1 MKVII
6 IGGGQV
12 GSYLA
17 TLLQKES
24 NDITIIENRNK
35 KYDMVRT
42 EQPNARIVMGNG
54 SDPKVL
60 EEAGIEEADVV
71 AAVTGEDE
79 TNLVVSTLARMEYG
93 VNRVVARVNN
103 PKNAW
108 LYTPQMGVDIALNQ
122 AELIARLVQE
132 EVSVGDLITL
142 MEIDRGNFTVV
153 EKIVK
158 DGLNVIGMKVG
169 ELNDNMPEDSLVA
182 VIIRDGKI
190 IDPTVDKV
198 IMVDDKVIIVC
209 QTDLVDELSF
219 ELDKL
224 K

>member
-17 TLLQKES
+17 TLLQKEG
-24 NDITIIENRNK
+24 NKITIVENRNK
-35 KYDMVRT
+35 KYDMVRQ

-60 EEAGIEEADVV
+60 EDAGIEDADVV

-93 VNRVVARVNN
+93 VGRVVARVNN

-132 EVSVGDLITL
+132 EVSVGDMITL
-142 MEIDRGNFTVV
+142 MEIDKGDFTIV
-153 EKIVK
+153 EKVVK
-158 DGLNVIGMKVG
+158 EGLDIIGKRVG
-169 ELNDNMPEDSLVA
+169 ELDLPEDSLVC

-190 IDPTVDKV
+190 LDPTVDKV
-198 IMVDDKVIIVC
+198 IVTGDKVIIVC
-209 QTDLVDELSF
+209 QTDLVDELSYV
-219 ELDKL
+219 LDKL

>member
-17 TLLQKES
+17 TLLQKDS

-35 KYDMVRT
+35 KYDMVRA

-54 SDPKVL
+54 SDPQVL

-93 VNRVVARVNN
+93 VGRVVARVNN

-153 EKIVK
+153 EKVVNENLKI
-158 DGLNVIGMKVG
+158 IGKRVG
-169 ELNDNMPEDSLVA
+169 ELELPEDSLVA
-182 VIIRDGKI
+182 VIIRNGKI

-198 IMVDDKVIIVC
+198 ITTGDKVIIVC
-209 QTDLVDELSF
+209 QTDLVDELSYVM
-219 ELDKL
+219 DKL

>member
-17 TLLQKES
+17 TLLQKEG
-24 NDITIIENRNK
+24 NKITIVENRNK
-35 KYDMVRT
+35 KYDMVRV

-60 EEAGIEEADVV
+60 EEAGIEDADVV

-93 VNRVVARVNN
+93 VGRVVARVNN

-132 EVSVGDLITL
+132 EVSVGDMITL
-142 MEIDRGNFTVV
+142 MEIDKGDFTIV
-153 EKIVK
+153 EKVVK
-158 DGLNVIGMKVG
+158 EGLNIIGKRVG
-169 ELNDNMPEDSLVA
+169 ELDLPEDSLVA

-190 IDPTVDKV
+190 IDPTIDKV
-198 IMVDDKVIIVC
+198 ILTGDKVIIVC
-209 QTDLVDELSF
+209 QTELVDELSYV
-219 ELDKL
+219 LDKL

>member
-17 TLLQKES
+17 TLLHKEGNS
-24 NDITIIENRNK
+24 ITIVENRNK
-35 KYDMVRT
+35 KYDMVRV

-93 VNRVVARVNN
+93 VGRVVARVNN

-132 EVSVGDLITL
+132 EVSVGDMITL
-142 MEIDRGNFTVV
+142 MEIDKGDFTIV
-153 EKIVK
+153 EKVVK
-158 DGLNVIGMKVG
+158 EGLNIIGKRVG
-169 ELNDNMPEDSLVA
+169 ELDLPEDSLVA

-190 IDPTVDKV
+190 LDPTVDKV
-198 IMVDDKVIIVC
+198 IVTGDKVIIVC
-209 QTDLVDELSF
+209 QTDLVDELSYV
-219 ELDKL
+219 LDKL

>member
-6 IGGGQV
+6 VGGGQV

-17 TLLQKES
+17 TLLQKEG
-24 NDITIIENRNK
+24 NIITIVENRNK

-93 VNRVVARVNN
+93 VGRVVARVNN

-132 EVSVGDLITL
+132 EVSVGDMITL
-142 MEIDRGNFTVV
+142 MEIDKGDFTIV
-153 EKIVK
+153 EKVVK
-158 DGLNVIGMKVG
+158 DGLYIIGRRVG
-169 ELNDNMPEDSLVA
+169 ELELPEDSLVA
-182 VIIRDGKI
+182 VIIRDGRI
-190 IDPTVDKV
+190 IDPTVDKIIV
-198 IMVDDKVIIVC
+198 AGDKVIIVC
-209 QTDLVDELSF
+209 QTDLVDELSYV
-219 ELDKL
+219 LDKL

>member
-17 TLLQKES
+17 TLLQKEG
-24 NDITIIENRNK
+24 NIITIVENRNK
-35 KYDMVRT
+35 KYDMVRA

-60 EEAGIEEADVV
+60 EEAGIEDADVV

-93 VNRVVARVNN
+93 VGRVVARVNN

-153 EKIVK
+153 EKVVNEN
-158 DGLNVIGMKVG
+158 LNIIGKRVG
-169 ELNDNMPEDSLVA
+169 ELDLPSDSLVA

-190 IDPTVDKV
+190 IDPTIDKV
-198 IMVDDKVIIVC
+198 ILTGDKVIIVC
-209 QTDLVDELSF
+209 QTELVDELSLV
-219 ELDKL
+219 LDKL

>member
-6 IGGGQV
+6 VGGGQV

-17 TLLQKES
+17 TLLQKEGNS
-24 NDITIIENRNK
+24 ITIVENRNK
-35 KYDMVRT
+35 KYDMVRI

-93 VNRVVARVNN
+93 VGRVVARVNN

-142 MEIDRGNFTVV
+142 IEIDRGNFTVV
-153 EKIVK
+153 EKVVNEN
-158 DGLNVIGMKVG
+158 LNIIGKRVG
-169 ELNDNMPEDSLVA
+169 ELELPEDSLVA
-182 VIIRDGKI
+182 VIIRNGKI
-190 IDPTVDKV
+190 IDPTVDKIIV
-198 IMVDDKVIIVC
+198 AGDKVIIVC
-209 QTDLVDELSF
+209 QTDLVDELSYV
-219 ELDKL
+219 LDKL

>member
-17 TLLQKES
+17 TLLQKEG
-24 NDITIIENRNK
+24 NKITIIENRNK
-35 KYDMVRT
+35 KYDMVRQ

-60 EEAGIEEADVV
+60 EEAGIEDADVV

-93 VNRVVARVNN
+93 VGRVVARVNN

-132 EVSVGDLITL
+132 EVSVGDMITL
-142 MEIDRGNFTVV
+142 MEIDKGDFTIV
-153 EKIVK
+153 EKVVK
-158 DGLNVIGMKVG
+158 EGLDIIGKRVG
-169 ELNDNMPEDSLVA
+169 ELDLPEDSLVG

-198 IMVDDKVIIVC
+198 IVTGDKVIIVC
-209 QTDLVDELSF
+209 QTDLVDELSYV
-219 ELDKL
+219 LDRL

>member
-1 MKVII
+1 MKIII

-17 TLLQKES
+17 TLLNKDGNQ
-24 NDITIIENRNK
+24 ITIVENRNK
-35 KYDMVRT
+35 KFDLVKT

-60 EEAGIEEADVV
+60 EEAGIETADVV

-93 VNRVVARVNN
+93 VGRVVARVNN

-132 EVSVGDLITL
+132 EVSVGDMITL
-142 MEIDRGNFTVV
+142 MEIDKGDFTIV
-153 EKIVK
+153 EKVVK
-158 DGLNVIGMKVG
+158 DNLKVIGKRVG
-169 ELNDNMPEDSLVA
+169 DLDLPADSLVA
-182 VIIRDGKI
+182 VIIRNGKI

-198 IMVDDKVIIVC
+198 IEIGDKVIIVC
-209 QTDLVDELSF
+209 QTDLVDELS
-219 ELDKL
+219 EVLDK
-224 K
+224 

>member
-17 TLLQKES
+17 TLLQKDG
-24 NDITIIENRNK
+24 NKITIVENRNK
-35 KYDMVRT
+35 KYDMVRV

-60 EEAGIEEADVV
+60 EEAGIEDADVV

-93 VNRVVARVNN
+93 VGRVVARVNN

-153 EKIVK
+153 EKVVSENLDI
-158 DGLNVIGMKVG
+158 IGKRVG
-169 ELNDNMPEDSLVA
+169 DLDLPSDSLVA
-182 VIIRDGKI
+182 VIIRNGKI
-190 IDPTVDKV
+190 IDPTVDK
-198 IMVDDKVIIVC
+198 IITAGDKVIIVC
-209 QTDLVDELSF
+209 QTELVDELSYV
-219 ELDKL
+219 LDKL

>member
-17 TLLQKES
+17 TLLQKEG
-24 NDITIIENRNK
+24 NQITIVENRNK
-35 KYDMVRT
+35 KYDMVRA

-60 EEAGIEEADVV
+60 EEAGIEDADVV

-93 VNRVVARVNN
+93 VGRVVARVNN

-153 EKIVK
+153 EKVVNEN
-158 DGLNVIGMKVG
+158 LNIIGKRVG
-169 ELNDNMPEDSLVA
+169 ELALPSDSLVA

-190 IDPTVDKV
+190 IDPTIDKV
-198 IMVDDKVIIVC
+198 ILTGDKVIIVC
-209 QTDLVDELSF
+209 QTELVDELSLV
-219 ELDKL
+219 LDKL

>member
-6 IGGGQV
+6 VGGGQV

-17 TLLQKES
+17 TLLQKEG
-24 NDITIIENRNK
+24 NKITIIENRNK
-35 KYDMVRT
+35 KFDMVRV
-42 EQPNARIVMGNG
+42 EQPDARIVMGNG

-60 EEAGIEEADVV
+60 EEAGIEDADVV

-93 VNRVVARVNN
+93 VGRVVARVNN

-132 EVSVGDLITL
+132 EVSVGDMITL
-142 MEIDRGNFTVV
+142 MEIDKGDFTIV
-153 EKIVK
+153 EKVVK
-158 DGLNVIGMKVG
+158 EGLDIIGKRVG
-169 ELNDNMPEDSLVA
+169 ELDLPEDSLVG

-198 IMVDDKVIIVC
+198 ILTGDKVIIVC
-209 QTDLVDELSF
+209 QTGLVDELSYV
-219 ELDKL
+219 LDKL

>member
-17 TLLQKES
+17 TLLQKEG
-24 NDITIIENRNK
+24 NKITIVENRNK
-35 KYDMVRT
+35 KYDMVRA

-60 EEAGIEEADVV
+60 EEAGIEDADVV

-93 VNRVVARVNN
+93 VGRVVARVNN

-132 EVSVGDLITL
+132 EVSVGDMITL
-142 MEIDRGNFTVV
+142 MEIDKGDFTIV
-153 EKIVK
+153 EKVVK
-158 DGLNVIGMKVG
+158 EGLSIIGKRVG
-169 ELNDNMPEDSLVA
+169 ELDLPEDSLVG
-182 VIIRDGKI
+182 VIIRDGQI

-198 IMVDDKVIIVC
+198 ILTGDKVIIVC
-209 QTDLVDELSF
+209 QTHLVDELSYV
-219 ELDKL
+219 LDKL

>member
-6 IGGGQV
+6 VGGGQV

-17 TLLQKES
+17 TLLYKEGNS
-24 NDITIIENRNK
+24 ITIVENRNK
-35 KYDMVRT
+35 KYDMVRI
-42 EQPNARIVMGNG
+42 EQPNVKIVIGNG
-54 SDPKVL
+54 SDPRVL

-71 AAVTGEDE
+71 AAVTGKDE

-93 VNRVVARVNN
+93 VGRVVARVNN

-132 EVSVGDLITL
+132 EVSVGDMITL
-142 MEIDRGNFTVV
+142 MEIDKGDFTII
-153 EKIVK
+153 EKVVK
-158 DGLNVIGMKVG
+158 DGLYIIGQRVG
-169 ELNDNMPEDSLVA
+169 ELDLPEDSLVA
-182 VIIRDGKI
+182 VIIRDGRI
-190 IDPTVDKV
+190 IDPTVDKIIV
-198 IMVDDKVIIVC
+198 SGDKVIIVC
-209 QTDLVDELSF
+209 QTDLIDELSYV
-219 ELDKL
+219 LDKL

>member
-6 IGGGQV
+6 VGGGQV

-17 TLLQKES
+17 TLLQNEG
-24 NDITIIENRNK
+24 NIITIVENRNK
-35 KYDMVRT
+35 KYDMVRI

-60 EEAGIEEADVV
+60 EEAGIDEADVV

-93 VNRVVARVNN
+93 VGRVVARVNN

-132 EVSVGDLITL
+132 EVSVGDMITL
-142 MEIDRGNFTVV
+142 MEIDKGDFTIV
-153 EKIVK
+153 EKVVK
-158 DGLNVIGMKVG
+158 DGLYIIGQRVG
-169 ELNDNMPEDSLVA
+169 ELDLPEDSLVA
-182 VIIRDGKI
+182 VIIRDGRI
-190 IDPTVDKV
+190 IDPTVDKIIV
-198 IMVDDKVIIVC
+198 AGDKVIIVC
-209 QTDLVDELSF
+209 QTDLVDELSYV
-219 ELDKL
+219 LDKL

>member
-1 MKVII
+1 MKII
-6 IGGGQV
+6 IVGGGQV

-17 TLLQKES
+17 TLLQKEG

-35 KYDMVRT
+35 KFDLVRE

-60 EEAGIEEADVV
+60 ELAGIDEADVV

-93 VNRVVARVNN
+93 VGRVVARVNN

-132 EVSVGDLITL
+132 EVSIGDMITL

-158 DGLNVIGMKVG
+158 DGLKVIGMKVG
-169 ELNDNMPEDSLVA
+169 ELNDNMPGDSLVA
-182 VIIRDGKI
+182 VIIRDGMI

-198 IMVDDKVIIVC
+198 VAIGDKVIIVC
-209 QTDLVDELSF
+209 HTDLIDELSHF
-219 ELDKL
+219 LDK
-224 K
+224 

>member
-60 EEAGIEEADVV
+60 EEAGIENADVV

-153 EKIVK
+153 EKVVNEN
-158 DGLNVIGMKVG
+158 LNIIGKRVG
-169 ELNDNMPEDSLVA
+169 ELELPEDSLVA

-198 IMVDDKVIIVC
+198 IATGDKVIIVC
-209 QTDLVDELSF
+209 QTDLVDELSYV
-219 ELDKL
+219 LDKL

>member
-1 MKVII
+1 MKII
-6 IGGGQV
+6 IVGGGQV

-17 TLLQKES
+17 TLLYKEGNS
-24 NDITIIENRNK
+24 ITIVENRNK
-35 KYDMVRT
+35 KYDMVRI
-42 EQPNARIVMGNG
+42 EQPNARIFMGNG

-71 AAVTGEDE
+71 AAVTGKDE

-93 VNRVVARVNN
+93 VGRVVARVNN

-132 EVSVGDLITL
+132 EVSIGDMITL
-142 MEIDRGNFTVV
+142 MEIDKGDFTIV
-153 EKIVK
+153 EKVVK
-158 DGLNVIGMKVG
+158 DGLYIIGRRVG
-169 ELNDNMPEDSLVA
+169 ELDLPEDSLVA
-182 VIIRDGKI
+182 VIIRDGRI
-190 IDPTVDKV
+190 IDPTVDKIIV
-198 IMVDDKVIIVC
+198 SGDKVIIVC
-209 QTDLVDELSF
+209 QTDLIDELSYV
-219 ELDKL
+219 LDKL